1 MSEHVEQ
8 ICVFCASSQQSS
20 QIYRDHAHR
29 MGEILASEGYR
40 VIFGGGRIGSMGAL
54 AEGVI
59 ENSGFITGIIPEFMK
74 DLEVHHPEVNETIWV
89 ETMRERKRLMLEKSD
104 AIIGLPGGSGTL
116 EELME
121 TITLKRLGQ
130 YLNPIV
136 MVNTNDAFSPLQE
149 LLERCI
155 SEKFMQQSH
164 RNMWSFVDHPD
175 KALKA
180 VKDAPEWSDDAKSF
194 AALK

>member
-1 MSEHVEQ
+1 MSSQ
-8 ICVFCASSQQSS
+8 IDQVCVFCASSQQSDPK
-20 QIYRDHAHR
+20 YRHHAR
-29 MGEILASEGYR
+29 QLGELLAKKGYK

-54 AEGVI
+54 AEGVLSQ
-59 ENSGFITGIIPEFMK
+59 SGDITGIIPEF
-74 DLEVHHPEVNETIWV
+74 LEVHHSEVKETIWV
-89 ETMRERKRLMLEKSD
+89 DSMRERKRLMLEKSD

-130 YLNPIV
+130 YVKPIV
-136 MVNTNDAFSPLQE
+136 MINTGGAFDPLQE

-155 SEKFMQQSH
+155 SEKFMQEKH
-164 RNMWSFVDHPD
+164 REMWSFVEHPE
-175 KALKA
+175 AAIEA
-180 VKDAPEWSDDAKSF
+180 VENAPPWSKDARSF